1 MKIIFRLEYDACRTE
16 MQFLSTGSQL
26 NEKEDELEKYK
37 VKYEQ
42 FKCSVGVKLK
52 LLDENQVCLNQK
64 KFQLENFFL
73 FFRLK
78 L

>member
-1 MKIIFRLEYDACRTE
+1 

-42 FKCSVGVKLK
+42 FKCSVSVKLK
-52 LLDENQVCLNQK
+52 LLDENQVCLK
-64 KFQLENFFL
+64 HRNFLIRKISFCFL
-73 FFRLK
+73 D
-78 L
+78 